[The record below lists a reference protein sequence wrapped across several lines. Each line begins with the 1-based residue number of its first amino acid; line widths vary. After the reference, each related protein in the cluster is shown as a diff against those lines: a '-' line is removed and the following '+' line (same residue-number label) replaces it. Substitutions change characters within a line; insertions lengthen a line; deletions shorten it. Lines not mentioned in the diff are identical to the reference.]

1 MISGFKLTMISGTIA
16 FICVIILLVTLVVL
30 SINTW
35 MQKKY
40 FKNSV
45 TDVVY
50 QVNQTNIQHYN
61 INNSITDYNN
71 ALVPSV
77 QKSKMDINKIESN
90 LRHENPRF
98 DSILL
103 ADGVRINQVPALNE
117 EWIVVNS
124 TNNKL
129 GNTVV
134 GKAFVGDGASFA
146 NIEIGEQKDHT
157 SNPEILN
164 NISNKSLDIHGNP
177 ASGEKSVTMVDNVSV
192 RNNVSSKS
200 VNVKDALNTG
210 YIEVKNNAGIMSKHI
225 ASQQWYNTFA
235 TPQFTN
241 LIGKPV
247 VFRSG
252 PGPNGDTGISIR
264 DIMVE
269 IVEGKYSL
277 VISFTNSNIP
287 RKIIPIA
294 SSLKFTIKDIS
305 VKPPN
310 INIVYSDG
318 SIQTFKI
325 EALIDDST
333 FSKFSVGPMDVA
345 NTGELRL
352 TGKNG
357 TMSQFNVENGK
368 TYIRGVET
376 VIDTPIETKSVKING
391 QLCINSTCL
400 TEQQLRTLI

>member
-16 FICVIILLVTLVVL
+16 FICVTILLVTLVAL

-35 MQKKY
+35 MQIKY
-40 FKNSV
+40 FKNSI

-50 QVNQTNIQHYN
+50 QVNQANIQHYN
-61 INNSITDYNN
+61 INNSIKEGTN
-71 ALVPSV
+71 LLMQSV
-77 QKSKMDINKIESN
+77 QKSKIDINKIESTL
-90 LRHENPRF
+90 LRHENPKF

-117 EWIVVNS
+117 EWIVINN
-124 TNNKL
+124 TNNTL

-134 GKAFVGDGASFA
+134 GNVFVRNGASFG
-146 NIEIGEQKDHT
+146 NIEIGEQKNHT

-177 ASGEKSVTMVDNVSV
+177 SSGEKSVTMMDNVTV
-192 RNNVSSKS
+192 GNNISSKS
-200 VNVKDALNTG
+200 VKVKDTLNTG
-210 YIEVKNNAGIMSKHI
+210 YIDVKNDADIMSKRM
-225 ASQQWYNTFA
+225 ASKQWFNTSGS
-235 TPQFTN
+235 PQFTN
-241 LIGKPV
+241 LVGKPDV
-247 VFRSG
+247 ITSG
-252 PGPNGDTGISIR
+252 PGPNGDTGTSIKSVT
-264 DIMVE
+264 VE
-269 IVEGKYSL
+269 IVEGNYSL
-277 VISFTNSNIP
+277 VISFTNPNIP
-287 RKIIPIA
+287 RKIVSIA
-294 SSLKFTIKDIS
+294 SSLKSVIKEIS

-325 EALIDDST
+325 EASI
-333 FSKFSVGPMDVA
+333 FSKFSVGSMDVA
-345 NTGELRL
+345 NTGELRF
-352 TGKNG
+352 TNKNG

-368 TYIRGVET
+368 TYIRGTET
-376 VIDTPIETKSVKING
+376 IIDTPVESKSVKING